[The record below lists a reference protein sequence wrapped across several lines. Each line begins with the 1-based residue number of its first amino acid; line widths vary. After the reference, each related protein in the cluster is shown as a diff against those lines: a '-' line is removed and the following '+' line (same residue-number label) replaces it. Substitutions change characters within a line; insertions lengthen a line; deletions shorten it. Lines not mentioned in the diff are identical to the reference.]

1 MGILHSRIYLASQS
15 PRYRDSL
22 KQIGVSFESLLLR
35 HDPRRSIV
43 LDEPQRADESIPDYL
58 ERFCRVKAVEGQ
70 QAFASRNLLPLP
82 VLAADS
88 VLVLDDKVIGK
99 PHDPNESAAMLHVL
113 SGREH
118 QLISAVAV
126 AFQSHVTFRL
136 TRTTVTFTKLDDD
149 RIAHYVLSNEGS
161 DRAGAYAIDG
171 FGAAFVTHIQGSHS
185 ALFGLP
191 LFETVELLREAGL
204 PVG

>member
-15 PRYRDSL
+15 SRHRDSL

-35 HDPRRSIV
+35 HDPRRGIAMQ
-43 LDEPQRADESIPDYL
+43 EPQRTNESIPDYI
-58 ERFCRVKAVEGQ
+58 ERACRATAVEAQ
-70 QAFASRNLLPLP
+70 QAVLSRNLLALP
-82 VLAADS
+82 VLAADT
-88 VLVLDDKVIGK
+88 VMVLDDKVIDR
-99 PHDPNESAAMLHVL
+99 PHNQSESAAMLQAL

-136 TRTTVTFTKLDDD
+136 ARTTVTFAKLDQE
-149 RIAHYVLSNEGS
+149 RIAHYVLSNEGR

-171 FGAAFVTHIQGSHS
+171 FGAAFVTQIQGSHS
-185 ALFGLP
+185 AMLGLP

-204 PVG
+204 SVG